1 MTGLT
6 VLASGKGG
14 VGKTFLAV
22 TLAHALARRGRRVL
36 LVDAD
41 LGLANIGVQLGLE
54 PGIALAGAIRAGLDL
69 STLARRH
76 ETCGF
81 VFIGGSGSGEALRGL
96 ATAGLERAVE
106 GLGAL
111 ARGFD
116 DVLVD
121 LPSGLGRVAASFV
134 ARASRLVVVGNNE
147 PTTLTD
153 NYAFIKLTRAAAPAP
168 WFLAN
173 DVADAAEGSLAAATL
188 ARACRRFLELDC
200 RELGHVRSD
209 PRVPEA
215 IRRQMPYLDRSP
227 GGPAAAD
234 IERVAMRL
242 LDVPEAA
249 Q

>member
-36 LVDAD
+36 VVDAD
-41 LGLANIGVQLGLE
+41 LGLANIEVQLGLE
-54 PGIALAGAIRAGLDL
+54 PGIALARAIRAGLDL
-69 STLARRH
+69 RRLVRRH
-76 ETCGF
+76 EACGF
-81 VFIGGSGSGEALRGL
+81 ALIGGSGSGEALAGL
-96 ATAGLERAVE
+96 TTARLERAVA
-106 GLGAL
+106 GLGEL
-111 ARGFD
+111 ADGFD

-121 LPSGLGRVAASFV
+121 LPSGLGRIATTFVAA
-134 ARASRLVVVGNNE
+134 ASRLVVVGNNE

-153 NYAFIKLTRAAAPAP
+153 NYAFIKLTRGTAPIP

-173 DVADAAEGSLAAATL
+173 DVADATEGAQADGTL
-188 ARACRRFLELDC
+188 ARACRRFLALDSVA
-200 RELGHVRSD
+200 LGHVRRD

-227 GGPAAAD
+227 GGLAAAD
-234 IERVAMRL
+234 IEKVAKRL
-242 LDVPEAA
+242 ARPLDQPR
-249 Q
+249 